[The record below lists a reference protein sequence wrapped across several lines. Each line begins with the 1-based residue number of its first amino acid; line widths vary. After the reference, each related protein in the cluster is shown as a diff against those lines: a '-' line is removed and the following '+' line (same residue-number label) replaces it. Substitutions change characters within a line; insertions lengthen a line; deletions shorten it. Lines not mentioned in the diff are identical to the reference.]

1 MGKKSEIICS
11 FNQKLSYDD
20 FLVINTYVNKKIKI
34 QGSSKSIT
42 KIFLLS
48 IWLLLLIVALNTT
61 DNTILLCIF
70 ILLIL
75 LLTLTF
81 LLKNY
86 SSLIAKIYSR
96 KATEK
101 KFTLFK
107 DYILY
112 ESINGT
118 KETETYKLLTQDISE
133 IILTSKFCAIK
144 FISKTILISLSSD
157 NTEIETM
164 ITYLKSN
171 YSNKI
176 VTDKKIEFYKK

>member
-1 MGKKSEIICS
+1 MEKKSEIICS
-11 FNQKLSYDD
+11 FNQKLSYNDYLK
-20 FLVINTYVNKKIKI
+20 FNNYINKEIKR
-34 QGSSKSIT
+34 QNLSKSIT
-42 KIFLLS
+42 KFFLLS

-101 KFTLFK
+101 NFILFS

-112 ESINGT
+112 EPINKT
-118 KETETYKLLTQDISE
+118 DDIKNYKFLTQNISE
-133 IILTSKFCAIK
+133 IILTSEFCAIK
-144 FISKTILISLSSD
+144 FSSKTILISLSND
-157 NTEIETM
+157 NPEIKTL
-164 ITYLKSN
+164 INYLKSN
-171 YSNKI
+171 YTNKI
-176 VTDKKIEFYKK
+176 ITNKK